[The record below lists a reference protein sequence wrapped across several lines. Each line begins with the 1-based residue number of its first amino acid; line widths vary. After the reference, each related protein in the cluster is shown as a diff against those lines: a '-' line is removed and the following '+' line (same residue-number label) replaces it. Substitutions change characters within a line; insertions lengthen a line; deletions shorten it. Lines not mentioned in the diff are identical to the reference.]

1 MSDSTFLS
9 CLKVFDL
16 TQQQQRYGAPC
27 LTDELRAQ
35 GYHFNVKPW
44 QQGRTEQTAQDI
56 IGRVRTASL

>member
-1 MSDSTFLS
+1 M
-9 CLKVFDL
+9 FDL

-56 IGRVRTASL
+56 IGRVQHC